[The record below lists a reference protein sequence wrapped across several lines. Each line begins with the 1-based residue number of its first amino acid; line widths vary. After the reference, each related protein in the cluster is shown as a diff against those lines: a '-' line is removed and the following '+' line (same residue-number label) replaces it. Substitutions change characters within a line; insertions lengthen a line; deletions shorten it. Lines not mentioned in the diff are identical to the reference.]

1 MDRENCPHC
10 GARWF
15 IEELNY
21 TLLKNISNYKIDN
34 SIVALETYAKRIES
48 SFTYRCLSC
57 GYHIIREIVH

>member
-1 MDRENCPHC
+1 MEREICPHC

-21 TLLKNISNYKIDN
+21 TILRDVNSYKIDK
-34 SIVALETYAKRIES
+34 SVIALETSAKRIES

-57 GYHIIREIVH
+57 GYYIFREIIH